1 MIDQYQMFFPEFFTW
16 CRQDTFIHKL
26 PSTNVFNDS
35 IHRWCSDFWWNN
47 IRWWVFNVLKDG
59 QLIRWKCSNYYQDM
73 LIFSISGCKTE
84 IFTLLLKATI
94 SYPEVKK
101 DIPSLLGEIVQNA
114 NLKTQLVCEEENNKG
129 SIKVNERYHTI

>member
-1 MIDQYQMFFPEFFTW
+1 
-16 CRQDTFIHKL
+16 
-26 PSTNVFNDS
+26 
-35 IHRWCSDFWWNN
+35 
-47 IRWWVFNVLKDG
+47 
-59 QLIRWKCSNYYQDM
+59 M